1 MNLVNK
7 TFSLSLFLSGYPKM
21 EVCQEYYGLPP
32 PPVGFGQPLHLSKG
46 DIIELSRADADLPW
60 WEVTK
65 PCIYIL
71 CILTNEWDSY
81 CCVFEL
87 CFLWLMCRCDM
98 LLSFFCFS
106 AFFLSASRCVSSTFS
121 LVPNLLFVCSLLCES
136 FKPSWLGK
144 YIKTNNWIPLGC
156 FSFRVLILII
166 WVLLYILGLKEQ
178 NQCLVTR
185 NTSQDLEQG
194 LLFLLSQSKTN

>member
-98 LLSFFCFS
+98 LLPFS
-106 AFFLSASRCVSSTFS
+106 AFLRFSFLHLVVYLPLFPSCPTFS
-121 LVPNLLFVCSLLCES
+121 LSAVFCVSRLNRLDWE
-136 FKPSWLGK
+136 
-144 YIKTNNWIPLGC
+144 
-156 FSFRVLILII
+156 
-166 WVLLYILGLKEQ
+166 
-178 NQCLVTR
+178 
-185 NTSQDLEQG
+185 NTSKLITGFHWAASVSGSWYWSSGFCCTFWDI
-194 LLFLLSQSKTN
+194 KNRINV